1 MRLGSV
7 LLIGGFLLCVSI
19 VWAAL
24 GFFMMGLGL
33 ICLLIAEER
42 NKRFQKLTAS
52 RFDERHPRAEPR
64 LSPEPAAPL
73 SSKDEPPNSI
83 GYSFDHEEKWKSLV
97 ENDPDLGRLVAVLVP
112 YGQKYVDEL
121 ARAYLVLNDK
131 DYLPMII
138 KKIIAS
144 ARKDAG
150 KDVTSELMVL
160 SNPNA
165 GAVGTRNR
173 RSREYRARDLRIN
186 YEVVADSSV
195 LTNTTPRLDP
205 DTKSP
210 SMQST
215 RNNLP
220 GGGCAAD
227 RREPELEKADENK
240 IADVTAPEPAK
251 EVTRSVYLDAAE
263 NLADLLSSL
272 DPKRSLKQKNKS
284 SPRPASSRQDI
295 AVRLCLFRHRTRSPL
310 TACF

>member
-33 ICLLIAEER
+33 ICLLVAEER
-42 NKRFQKLTAS
+42 NKRFQKLTPS
-52 RFDERHPRAEPR
+52 GFDELHPGEEPR
-64 LSPEPAAPL
+64 LSPEPAAL
-73 SSKDEPPNSI
+73 VSSKDEPPNPI

-150 KDVTSELMVL
+150 KDVTSELMVV

-165 GAVGTRNR
+165 AAVGIRNR
-173 RSREYRARDLRIN
+173 RSQEYRARDLGIN
-186 YEVVADSSV
+186 YEVVADGSA
-195 LTNTTPRLDP
+195 LTKTAPRLDP
-205 DTKSP
+205 ATTSP
-210 SMQST
+210 LSVQST
-215 RNNLP
+215 LP
-220 GGGCAAD
+220 GGGSAAD
-227 RREPELEKADENK
+227 RREPELEQADENK

-251 EVTRSVYLDAAE
+251 EVDRSVYLDAAE

-272 DPKRSLKQKNKS
+272 DPKAATKAEK
-284 SPRPASSRQDI
+284 
-295 AVRLCLFRHRTRSPL
+295 
-310 TACF
+310 

>member
-42 NKRFQKLTAS
+42 NKRFQKLTSS
-52 RFDERHPRAEPR
+52 RFDELHPREEPR
-64 LSPEPAAPL
+64 LSPEPAAL
-73 SSKDEPPNSI
+73 VSSKDEPPNSVS
-83 GYSFDHEEKWKSLV
+83 YSFDHEEKWKSLV

-138 KKIIAS
+138 KKIITS

-150 KDVTSELMVL
+150 KDVTSELMVV

-165 GAVGTRNR
+165 DAVGIRNR
-173 RSREYRARDLRIN
+173 RSQEYRAHDLRIN
-186 YEVVADSSV
+186 YEVVADGSV

-210 SMQST
+210 LSLQST

-220 GGGCAAD
+220 GGGSAAD

-240 IADVTAPEPAK
+240 MADVTAREPAK
-251 EVTRSVYLDAAE
+251 EVARSVYLDAAE

-272 DPKRSLKQKNKS
+272 DPKAATKAEK
-284 SPRPASSRQDI
+284 
-295 AVRLCLFRHRTRSPL
+295 
-310 TACF
+310 

>member
-7 LLIGGFLLCVSI
+7 LIIGGFLLCVSI

-24 GFFMMGLGL
+24 GFLMMGLGL

-42 NKRFQKLTAS
+42 NKRFQKLTPS
-52 RFDERHPRAEPR
+52 GLDEPHPREEPR
-64 LSPEPAAPL
+64 LSLEPAAL
-73 SSKDEPPNSI
+73 VSSKDQPPNPV

-97 ENDPDLGRLVAVLVP
+97 ENDPDLGRLVAVLLP

-138 KKIIAS
+138 RKIITS

-150 KDVTSELMVL
+150 KDVTSELMVV

-173 RSREYRARDLRIN
+173 RSQEYRARDSRID

-195 LTNTTPRLDP
+195 LTNTTPPLDP

-210 SMQST
+210 LSVQST
-215 RNNLP
+215 QNNLP
-220 GGGCAAD
+220 GGGSAAD
-227 RREPELEKADENK
+227 GREPELEKADETE

-251 EVTRSVYLDAAE
+251 GVARSVYLDAAE

-272 DPKRSLKQKNKS
+272 DPKAATKS
-284 SPRPASSRQDI
+284 EK
-295 AVRLCLFRHRTRSPL
+295 
-310 TACF
+310 